1 VQGGAFKYK
10 EKKTLIKV
18 LLDGYVLKA
27 NFFKEL

>member
-10 EKKTLIKV
+10 ERKNLGV

-27 NFFKEL
+27 NFLKQL